1 MASDKRVNT
10 PSDLEARRQAIVAS
24 RDPNRTCI
32 TICGGTGCRVYGS
45 KKVIDAL
52 QAEIVR
58 NGIEADVR
66 MTGCHGFC
74 EQGPVVV
81 IQPQSIF
88 YRSVGLEDVP
98 DIVQR
103 TVARDEVIERLLY
116 TDPITGEKIV
126 HEHQV
131 PFYARQTRH
140 LLNLN
145 GLVDPTSIE
154 DYIAIG
160 GYGAL
165 ATALDEMSPEEVIEE
180 VSKAGLRG
188 RGGAGFPTGLKWRFC
203 RAAPGDVK
211 YVICNADEGDPGA
224 YMDRSIVEGNPHRVL
239 EGMVIGA
246 YAIGAARGFIY
257 IRAEYP
263 LAIKHLE
270 IALAQMREY
279 GLLGDNIL
287 GSGFGFDIEIR
298 IGAGAFVCGEE
309 TALMASI
316 EGRIGEPRPRPPFPA
331 QSGLW
336 GQPTNINNV
345 KSWANVPLIIEKGA
359 DWYASIGTED
369 SKGTKIFSMV
379 GKINNTGLVEV
390 PMGISLR
397 ELIYEI
403 GGGIPGGKVFKA
415 AQIGGPSG
423 GCIPAQHLDVPID
436 YQSLT
441 DLGAIM
447 GSGGLVICDED
458 TCMVDLA
465 RYFMS
470 FTQEESCGKC
480 VPCRVGT
487 KAMLSTLERICA
499 GQGRPGD
506 VEYLEEVAHE
516 VKASS
521 LCGLGQTAPN
531 PVLTTIRYFRDEYKA
546 HIREHRCPAG
556 VCTALVRARCAN
568 ACPAEVDVP
577 GYVSLVAQG
586 HYAEALEVHRQR
598 NPFALV
604 CGRVCPALCEA
615 KCRRAELD
623 QPVAI
628 RQIKRFMADHELER
642 PWTPPLLE
650 EPKTERVAVVG
661 AGPAGLTAALR
672 LAQKGY
678 LVTVFEALPVAGGMM
693 AVGIPEYRMPRDI
706 LNVEIENI
714 ERAGVE
720 IRLNTALGEDFTL
733 DDLLDRDGYK
743 AVILA
748 IGAHKSR
755 KLRVEGEG
763 MEGVYHGTQFLRDI
777 ALGDPPDLRGK
788 RVAVVGGGDVAIDAV
803 RSAWRLS
810 AAEVHLVYRRSRVD
824 MPAHD
829 DEVEGAEKEGI
840 QFHFLT
846 TPSRVLGNGKVT
858 GVELL
863 RQELGA
869 FDASGR
875 RQPIPIAGS
884 DFTLNVDVLIPAI
897 GQEPD
902 LAWLNVDSGIK
913 TKRGATLI
921 VSDGLATTRA
931 SIFAAG
937 DIVLGPSTVIQA
949 VAQGNRVADAVDHY
963 LRTGRSEFVAVRP
976 GYQIVEQ
983 QFDPEQYAEAARP
996 QKRELPI
1003 EERRGNFDEVELLLD
1018 EETIQEECKRCLR
1031 CDLEWLE
1038 TMELEPVP
1046 VPERVLVVERP
1057 VLSEGKGRGA

>member
-1 MASDKRVNT
+1 MAKASGKRVNI
-10 PSDLEARRQAIVAS
+10 PSELEARRKAIVAS
-24 RDPNRTCI
+24 RDPNRTCV

-45 KKVIDAL
+45 EKVIDAL
-52 QAEIVR
+52 RAEISR

-81 IQPQSIF
+81 IQPQGIF
-88 YRSVGLEDVP
+88 YKSVKVEDVP
-98 DIVQR
+98 DVIHDTLEQGK
-103 TVARDEVIERLLY
+103 VIERLLY
-116 TDPITGEKIV
+116 TDPVTGEKIV
-126 HEHQV
+126 YEHEV
-131 PFYARQTRH
+131 PFYAKQTRH

-145 GLVDPTSIE
+145 GLIDPTSIE

-165 ATALDEMSPEEVIEE
+165 AKALSKMSPEEVIVE
-180 VSKAGLRG
+180 VSRAGLRG
-188 RGGAGFPTGLKWRFC
+188 RGGAGFPSGLKWKFC
-203 RAAPGDVK
+203 RGAPGDVK
-211 YVICNADEGDPGA
+211 YVVCNADEGDPGA

-239 EGMVIGA
+239 EGMIIGA
-246 YAIGAARGFIY
+246 YAIGAARGFVY

-270 IALAQMREY
+270 IALEQMREY
-279 GLLGDNIL
+279 SLLGENIL
-287 GSGFGFDIEIR
+287 GSGFSFDIEIR
-298 IGAGAFVCGEE
+298 MGAGAFVCGEE
-309 TALMASI
+309 TSLMASI

-345 KSWANVPLIIEKGA
+345 KSWANVSLIIEKGA
-359 DWYASIGTED
+359 DWYASIGTEG

-403 GGGIPGGKVFKA
+403 GGGVPGGKAFKA

-423 GCIPAQHLDVPID
+423 GCIPAEHLDVPID
-436 YQSLT
+436 YESLT
-441 DLGAIM
+441 GLGAIM
-447 GSGGLVICDED
+447 GSGGLVITDED

-499 GQGRPGD
+499 GQGKPGD
-506 VEYLEEVAHE
+506 IEYLEELAQE

-531 PVLTTIRYFRDEYKA
+531 PVLTTIRYFRDEYEA

-556 VCTALVRARCAN
+556 VCTALVRAKCTN

-577 GYVSLVAQG
+577 SYVALVAQG
-586 HYAEALEVHRQR
+586 RYAEALEVHRRR

-604 CGRVCPALCEA
+604 CGRICRAFCEA

-628 RQIKRFMADHELER
+628 RQIKRFMADHEIER
-642 PWTPPLLE
+642 PWTPPRLE
-650 EPKTERVAVVG
+650 EPKTEKVAIIG

-678 LVTVFEALPVAGGMM
+678 PVTVFEALPVAGGMM
-693 AVGIPEYRMPRDI
+693 AVGIPEYRLPRHI

-714 ERAGVE
+714 KRAGVE
-720 IRLNTALGEDFTL
+720 IRLNTALGKDLTL
-733 DDLLDRDGYK
+733 DDLLDRDGYE

-755 KLRVEGEG
+755 KLRVEGEE
-763 MEGVYHGTQFLRDI
+763 MEGVCHGTQFLCDI
-777 ALGDPPDLRGK
+777 ALGQAPGLTGK
-788 RVAVVGGGDVAIDAV
+788 RVAVVGGGDTAVDAA
-803 RSAWRLS
+803 RSAWRLG

-824 MPAHD
+824 MPARD
-829 DEVEGAEKEGI
+829 NEVEGAEKEGI
-840 QFHFLT
+840 RFHFLT
-846 TPSRVLGNGKVT
+846 NPSRVIGNGKVT

-863 RQELGA
+863 RQELGE
-869 FDASGR
+869 FDTGGR
-875 RQPIPIAGS
+875 RRPVPIAGS
-884 DFTLNVDVLIPAI
+884 EFTLDVDVLIPAI

-902 LAWLNVDSGIK
+902 LAWMDGDSTIETG
-913 TKRGATLI
+913 RGATLT
-921 VSDGLATTRA
+921 VNDGLATPRA
-931 SIFAAG
+931 GVFAAG
-937 DIVLGPSTVIQA
+937 DAVLGPATVIQA
-949 VAQGNRVADAVDHY
+949 VAQGNRVADTVDNY
-963 LRTGRSEFVAVRP
+963 LRTGRSELVVVRP
-976 GYQIVEQ
+976 GYKVVEQ
-983 QFDPEQYAEAARP
+983 QFDLEQYAEATRP
-996 QKRELPI
+996 QTWEIPI
-1003 EERRGNFDEVELLLD
+1003 EERRGNFDEVELLFD
-1018 EETIQEECKRCLR
+1018 KETIQEECKRCLR

-1038 TMELEPVP
+1038 TMELEHTPVP
-1046 VPERVLVVERP
+1046 DRELVV
-1057 VLSEGKGRGA
+1057 GRRSA